1 MEIAMKEKQN
11 KIEHLKLILYSLT
24 KYIFTNAVVADVLQ
38 AHIFFGEGHTK
49 RTFKSIFSFI

>member
-1 MEIAMKEKQN
+1 MKEKQN